1 MPTGGNRLRRD
12 AFDAQEENDMSEL
25 KYPNET
31 REYRDARDALLKAE
45 QELVDKT
52 RAVAALRRNCRAADA

>member
-1 MPTGGNRLRRD
+1 
-12 AFDAQEENDMSEL
+12 MSEL

-52 RAVAALRRNCRAADA
+52 RAVAALRRK